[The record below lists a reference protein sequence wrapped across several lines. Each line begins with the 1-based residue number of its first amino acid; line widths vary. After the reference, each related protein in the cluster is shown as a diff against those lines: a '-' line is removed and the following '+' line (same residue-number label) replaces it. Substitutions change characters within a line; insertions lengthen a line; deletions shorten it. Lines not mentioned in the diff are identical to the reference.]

1 MLKTILPA
9 IAAIALAAA
18 PAGAATGP
26 ASALSLSSS
35 ARAGE
40 ALREGN
46 ALSGLPLGT
55 WISVAVSLLGAY
67 LAIGALSDDDSPVS
81 A

>member
-26 ASALSLSSS
+26 TSALSLSSS

-40 ALREGN
+40 ALGEGN
-46 ALSGLPLGT
+46 ALSGMPLGT
-55 WISVAVSLLGAY
+55 WISVAFSLLGAY
-67 LAIGALSDDDSPVS
+67 LAIDALSDDDSPVS